1 MQFYLLQFNVSKPS
15 KSRHLKEQDILELI
29 ELANN
34 FKSEDLIEYR
44 HENLFPDK
52 KVASIFCEPSTRT
65 KLSFEIAA
73 CNLGAKFIDFN
84 IENSSIQKGET
95 LEDTIEAMM
104 LMGIDLCILR
114 HSDSTIHDLAKA
126 FPEMQFINAGEGSTA
141 HPSQAL
147 LDLMTIQESKDTFKD
162 LKITI
167 VGDLDHS
174 RVVSSFLEAI
184 QIVGYKSITF
194 CGHPDLCKTFLEN
207 PVGNFEPELNI
218 ALQDA
223 DVVIALRIQNERLT
237 EKLSISASDYV
248 ERYQINVDSLQVASP
263 DMILLHPGPVNFGI
277 ELNKDVS
284 ALENCKIKN
293 QIFNGVGMRMAILTK
308 LFSQA

>member
-1 MQFYLLQFNVSKPS
+1 MSQNLLNLS
-15 KSRHLKEQDILELI
+15 HLKEQDILELI

-34 FKSEDLIEYR
+34 FKSESLIEYR

-126 FPEMQFINAGEGSTA
+126 FPEMQFINAGEGSIA

-194 CGHPDLCKTFLEN
+194 CGHPELCKTFLEN
-207 PVGNFEPELNI
+207 PIGNFEPELNI

-223 DVVIALRIQNERLT
+223 DVAIALRIQNERLT

>member
-1 MQFYLLQFNVSKPS
+1 MSQNLLNLG
-15 KSRHLKEQDILELI
+15 HLKEQDILELI

-126 FPEMQFINAGEGSTA
+126 FPEMQFINAGEGSIA

-162 LKITI
+162 LKISI

-207 PVGNFEPELNI
+207 PIGNFEPELNI

>member
-1 MQFYLLQFNVSKPS
+1 MSQNLLNLS
-15 KSRHLKEQDILELI
+15 HLKEQDILELI

-34 FKSEDLIEYR
+34 FKSEGLIEYR

-126 FPEMQFINAGEGSTA
+126 FPEMQFINAGEGSIA

-147 LDLMTIQESKDTFKD
+147 LDLMTIQESKEAFKD

-207 PVGNFEPELNI
+207 PVGNFEPELNT

>member
-1 MQFYLLQFNVSKPS
+1 MSQNLLNLA
-15 KSRHLKEQDILELI
+15 HLKEQDILELI

-73 CNLGAKFIDFN
+73 CNLGAKFVDFN

-104 LMGIDLCILR
+104 FMGIDLCILR
-114 HSDSTIHDLAKA
+114 HSDSAIHDLAKA
-126 FPEMQFINAGEGSTA
+126 FPEMQFINAGEGSIA

-147 LDLMTIQESKDTFKD
+147 LDLMTIQESKEAFKD

-167 VGDLDHS
+167 VVDLDHS

-207 PVGNFEPELNI
+207 PIGNFEPELNI

>member
-1 MQFYLLQFNVSKPS
+1 MSQNLLNLS
-15 KSRHLKEQDILELI
+15 HLKEQDILELI

-34 FKSEDLIEYR
+34 FKSEGLIEYR

-95 LEDTIEAMM
+95 LADTIEAMM

-114 HSDSTIHDLAKA
+114 HSDSAIHELAKA
-126 FPEMQFINAGEGSTA
+126 FPEMQFINAGEGSIA

-147 LDLMTIQESKDTFKD
+147 LDLMTIQESKEAFKD

-207 PVGNFEPELNI
+207 PAGNFEPELNT

-248 ERYQINVDSLQVASP
+248 ERYQINVDTLQVASP

-277 ELNKDVS
+277 ELNKEVS
-284 ALENCKIKN
+284 DLENCKIKN
-293 QIFNGVGMRMAILTK
+293 QIFNGVGMRMAILTT

>member
-1 MQFYLLQFNVSKPS
+1 MSNNLLNLID
-15 KSRHLKEQDILELI
+15 LKEQDILELI

-52 KVASIFCEPSTRT
+52 KVASIFSEPSTRT

-104 LMGIDLCILR
+104 FMGVDLCILR
-114 HSDSTIHDLAKA
+114 HSESVIHDLAKQ
-126 FPEMQFINAGEGSTA
+126 FSSMQFINAGEGSLA
-141 HPSQAL
+141 HPTQAL
-147 LDLMTIQESKDTFKD
+147 IDLMTIQEFHEGFKD

-167 VGDLDHS
+167 IGDLDHS

-184 QIVGYKSITF
+184 KIVGYKSIRF
-194 CGHPDLCKTFLEN
+194 CGHPDLCKNYLEN
-207 PVGNFEPELNI
+207 PIGNFEPELET

-223 DVVIALRIQNERLT
+223 DVVMALRIQNERLSD
-237 EKLSISASDYV
+237 KLTISASDYV
-248 ERYQINVDSLQVASP
+248 DRYQINSNSLQVASP
-263 DMILLHPGPVNFGI
+263 EMILFHPGPVNYGI
-277 ELNKDVS
+277 ELHREVVD
-284 ALENCKIKN
+284 LQNCKVKS

>member
-1 MQFYLLQFNVSKPS
+1 MSQNLLNLA
-15 KSRHLKEQDILELI
+15 HLKEQDILELI

-114 HSDSTIHDLAKA
+114 HSNSNIHDLVKA
-126 FPEMQFINAGEGSTA
+126 FPEMQFINAGEGSIA

>member
-1 MQFYLLQFNVSKPS
+1 MSQNLLNLA
-15 KSRHLKEQDILELI
+15 HLKEQDILDLI

-126 FPEMQFINAGEGSTA
+126 FPEMQFINAGEGSIA

-162 LKITI
+162 LKISI

>member
-1 MQFYLLQFNVSKPS
+1 MSQNLLNLA
-15 KSRHLKEQDILELI
+15 HLKEQDILKLI

-162 LKITI
+162 LQITI

-207 PVGNFEPELNI
+207 PIGNFEPELNI

>member
-1 MQFYLLQFNVSKPS
+1 MSQNLLNLS
-15 KSRHLKEQDILELI
+15 HLKEQDILELI

-34 FKSEDLIEYR
+34 FKSEGLIEYR

-104 LMGIDLCILR
+104 LMGINLCILR
-114 HSDSTIHDLAKA
+114 HSDSAIHDLAKA
-126 FPEMQFINAGEGSTA
+126 FPEMQFINAGEGSIA

-147 LDLMTIQESKDTFKD
+147 LDLMTIQESKEAFKD

-207 PVGNFEPELNI
+207 PVGNFEPELNT

-277 ELNKDVS
+277 ELNKEVS
-284 ALENCKIKN
+284 DLENCKIKN
-293 QIFNGVGMRMAILTK
+293 QIFNGVGMRMAILTT

>member
-1 MQFYLLQFNVSKPS
+1 MSQNLLNLS
-15 KSRHLKEQDILELI
+15 HLKEQDILELI

-34 FKSEDLIEYR
+34 FKSEGLIEYR

-114 HSDSTIHDLAKA
+114 HSDSAIHELAKA
-126 FPEMQFINAGEGSTA
+126 FPEMQFINAGEGSIA

-147 LDLMTIQESKDTFKD
+147 LDLMTIQESKEAFKD

-207 PVGNFEPELNI
+207 PIGNFEPELNI

>member
-1 MQFYLLQFNVSKPS
+1 MSQNLLNLS
-15 KSRHLKEQDILELI
+15 HLKEQDILELI

-34 FKSEDLIEYR
+34 FKSEGLIEYR

-114 HSDSTIHDLAKA
+114 HSDSAIHDLAKA
-126 FPEMQFINAGEGSTA
+126 FPEMQFINAGEGSIA

-147 LDLMTIQESKDTFKD
+147 LDLMTIQESKEAFKD

-207 PVGNFEPELNI
+207 PVGNFEPELNT

-277 ELNKDVS
+277 ELNKEVS
-284 ALENCKIKN
+284 DLENCKIKN

>member
-1 MQFYLLQFNVSKPS
+1 MSQNLLNLS
-15 KSRHLKEQDILELI
+15 HLKEQDILELI

-34 FKSEDLIEYR
+34 FKSESLIEYR

-126 FPEMQFINAGEGSTA
+126 FPEMQFINAGEGSIA

-207 PVGNFEPELNI
+207 PIGNFEPELNI

>member
-1 MQFYLLQFNVSKPS
+1 MSQNLLNLA
-15 KSRHLKEQDILELI
+15 HLKEQDILELI

-114 HSDSTIHDLAKA
+114 HSNSNIHDLAKA
-126 FPEMQFINAGEGSTA
+126 FPEMQFINAGEGSIA

-147 LDLMTIQESKDTFKD
+147 IDLMTIQESKDTFKD

-218 ALQDA
+218 ALQEA

>member
-1 MQFYLLQFNVSKPS
+1 MSQNLLNLS
-15 KSRHLKEQDILELI
+15 HLKEQDILELI

-34 FKSEDLIEYR
+34 FKSEGLIEYR

-104 LMGIDLCILR
+104 FMGIDLCILR
-114 HSDSTIHDLAKA
+114 HSDSAIHDLAKA
-126 FPEMQFINAGEGSTA
+126 FPEMQFINAGEGSIA

-147 LDLMTIQESKDTFKD
+147 LDLMTIQESKEAFKD

-207 PVGNFEPELNI
+207 PVGNFEPELNT

-277 ELNKDVS
+277 ELNKEVS
-284 ALENCKIKN
+284 DLENCKIKN
-293 QIFNGVGMRMAILTK
+293 QIFNGVGMRMAILTT

>member
-1 MQFYLLQFNVSKPS
+1 MSQNLLNLS
-15 KSRHLKEQDILELI
+15 HLKEQDILELI

-34 FKSEDLIEYR
+34 FKSEGLIEYR

-95 LEDTIEAMM
+95 LADTIEAMM

-114 HSDSTIHDLAKA
+114 HSDSAIHDLAKA
-126 FPEMQFINAGEGSTA
+126 FPEMQFINAGEGSIA

-147 LDLMTIQESKDTFKD
+147 LDLMTIQESKEVFKD

-207 PVGNFEPELNI
+207 PVGNFEPELNT

-277 ELNKDVS
+277 ELNKEVS
-284 ALENCKIKN
+284 DLENCKIKN
-293 QIFNGVGMRMAILTK
+293 QIFNGVGMRMAILTT

>member
-1 MQFYLLQFNVSKPS
+1 MSQNLLNLS
-15 KSRHLKEQDILELI
+15 HLKEQDILELI

-207 PVGNFEPELNI
+207 SVGNFEPELNI

>member
-1 MQFYLLQFNVSKPS
+1 MTQNLLNLN
-15 KSRHLKEQDILELI
+15 HLTAQDIQELI

-34 FKSEDLIEYR
+34 FKSDDLIQYR

-84 IENSSIQKGET
+84 IENSSIKKGET
-95 LEDTIEAMM
+95 LEDTIEVMR
-104 LMGIDLCILR
+104 LMGIDLCVLR
-114 HSDSTIHDLAKA
+114 HSESVIHDLAKK
-126 FPEMQFINAGEGSTA
+126 FSGMQFINAGEGSIA

-147 LDLMTIQESKDTFKD
+147 LDLMTIKESKDTFKN

-194 CGHPDLCKTFLEN
+194 CGHPDLCKTYLAN
-207 PVGNFEPELNI
+207 QLGNYEPELDI

-223 DVVIALRIQNERLT
+223 DLVIVLRIQNERLT
-237 EKLSISASDYV
+237 EKLTVSAEDYI
-248 ERYQINVDSLQVASP
+248 ERYQINVDSLQVSSP
-263 DMILLHPGPVNFGI
+263 EMILLHPGPVNFGI
-277 ELNKDVS
+277 ELNKEVAD
-284 ALENCKIKN
+284 LENCKIKN
-293 QIFNGVGMRMAILTK
+293 QIFNGVGMRMAILTS

>member
-1 MQFYLLQFNVSKPS
+1 MSQNLLNLG
-15 KSRHLKEQDILELI
+15 HLKEQDILELI

-126 FPEMQFINAGEGSTA
+126 FPEMQFINAGEGSKA

-207 PVGNFEPELNI
+207 PIGNFEPELNI

>member
-1 MQFYLLQFNVSKPS
+1 MSQNLLNLS
-15 KSRHLKEQDILELI
+15 HLKEQDILELI

-34 FKSEDLIEYR
+34 FKSEGLIEYR

-114 HSDSTIHDLAKA
+114 HSDSVIHELAKA
-126 FPEMQFINAGEGSTA
+126 FPEMQFINAGEGSIA

-147 LDLMTIQESKDTFKD
+147 LDLMTIQESKEAFKD

-207 PVGNFEPELNI
+207 PVGNFEPELNT

-277 ELNKDVS
+277 ELNKEVS
-284 ALENCKIKN
+284 DLENCKIKN
-293 QIFNGVGMRMAILTK
+293 QIFNGVGMRMAILTT

>member
-1 MQFYLLQFNVSKPS
+1 MSQNLLNLS
-15 KSRHLKEQDILELI
+15 HLKEQDILELI

-34 FKSEDLIEYR
+34 FKSEGLIEYR

-126 FPEMQFINAGEGSTA
+126 FPEMQFINAGEGSIA

-147 LDLMTIQESKDTFKD
+147 LDLMTIQESKEAFKD

>member
-1 MQFYLLQFNVSKPS
+1 MSQNLLNLS
-15 KSRHLKEQDILELI
+15 HLKEQDILELI

-95 LEDTIEAMM
+95 LADTIEAMM

-114 HSDSTIHDLAKA
+114 HSDSAIHDLAKA
-126 FPEMQFINAGEGSTA
+126 FPEMQFINAGEGSIA

-284 ALENCKIKN
+284 ALENCKVKN

>member
-1 MQFYLLQFNVSKPS
+1 MSHNLLNLAD
-15 KSRHLKEQDILELI
+15 LKQQDILGLI

-34 FKSEDLIEYR
+34 FKSEDSIEYR

-52 KVASIFCEPSTRT
+52 KVASIFSEPSTRT

-104 LMGIDLCILR
+104 FMGVDLCILR
-114 HSDSTIHDLAKA
+114 HSESVIHDLAKQ
-126 FPEMQFINAGEGSTA
+126 FSSMQFINAGEGSLA
-141 HPSQAL
+141 HPTQAL
-147 LDLMTIQESKDTFKD
+147 IDLMTIQEFHEEFKD

-184 QIVGYKSITF
+184 KIVGYKSISF
-194 CGHPDLCKTFLEN
+194 CGHPDLCKNYLEN
-207 PVGNFEPELNI
+207 PIGNFEPELET

-223 DVVIALRIQNERLT
+223 DVVMALRIQNERLS
-237 EKLSISASDYV
+237 EKLTISASDYV
-248 ERYQINVDSLQVASP
+248 DRYQITSKSLQAASP
-263 DMILLHPGPVNFGI
+263 EMILFHPGPVNYGI
-277 ELNKDVS
+277 ELHREVVE
-284 ALENCKIKN
+284 LQNCKVKN

>member
-1 MQFYLLQFNVSKPS
+1 MSQNLLNLG
-15 KSRHLKEQDILELI
+15 HLKEQDILELI

-126 FPEMQFINAGEGSTA
+126 FPKMQFINAGEGSIA

-207 PVGNFEPELNI
+207 PIGNFEPELNI

>member
-1 MQFYLLQFNVSKPS
+1 MSQNLLNLS
-15 KSRHLKEQDILELI
+15 HLKEQDILELI

-207 PVGNFEPELNI
+207 PIGNFEPELNI

-308 LFSQA
+308 LFSHA

>member
-1 MQFYLLQFNVSKPS
+1 MSQNLLNLS
-15 KSRHLKEQDILELI
+15 HLKEQDILELI

-34 FKSEDLIEYR
+34 FKSEGLIEYR

-104 LMGIDLCILR
+104 FMGIDLCILR
-114 HSDSTIHDLAKA
+114 HSDSAIHDLAKA
-126 FPEMQFINAGEGSTA
+126 FPEMQFINAGEGSIA

-147 LDLMTIQESKDTFKD
+147 LDLMTIQESKEAFKD

-207 PVGNFEPELNI
+207 PVGNFEPELNT

-277 ELNKDVS
+277 ELSKEVS
-284 ALENCKIKN
+284 DLENCKIKN

>member
-1 MQFYLLQFNVSKPS
+1 MSQNLLNLS
-15 KSRHLKEQDILELI
+15 HLKEQDILELI

-95 LEDTIEAMM
+95 LEDTIEAML

-114 HSDSTIHDLAKA
+114 HSDSIIHDLAKA

-207 PVGNFEPELNI
+207 PIGNFEPELNI

>member
-1 MQFYLLQFNVSKPS
+1 MSQNLLNLA
-15 KSRHLKEQDILELI
+15 HLKEQDILKLI

-65 KLSFEIAA
+65 KLSFEMAA

-95 LEDTIEAMM
+95 LEDTIEAML

-114 HSDSTIHDLAKA
+114 HSDSIIHDLAKA
-126 FPEMQFINAGEGSTA
+126 FPEMQFINAGEGSIA

-162 LKITI
+162 LQITI

-284 ALENCKIKN
+284 ALENCKVKN

>member
-1 MQFYLLQFNVSKPS
+1 MSQNLLNLS
-15 KSRHLKEQDILELI
+15 HLKEQDILELI

-34 FKSEDLIEYR
+34 FKSEGLIEYR

-126 FPEMQFINAGEGSTA
+126 FPEMQFINAGEGSIA

-147 LDLMTIQESKDTFKD
+147 LDLMTIQESKEAFKD

-207 PVGNFEPELNI
+207 PVGNFEPELNT

-277 ELNKDVS
+277 ELNKEVS
-284 ALENCKIKN
+284 DLENCKIKN

>member
-1 MQFYLLQFNVSKPS
+1 MTQNLLNLN
-15 KSRHLKEQDILELI
+15 HLTAQDIQELI

-34 FKSEDLIEYR
+34 FKSDDLIQYR

-84 IENSSIQKGET
+84 IENSSIKKGET
-95 LEDTIEAMM
+95 LEDTIEVMR
-104 LMGIDLCILR
+104 LMGIDLCVLR
-114 HSDSTIHDLAKA
+114 HSESVIHDLAKK
-126 FPEMQFINAGEGSTA
+126 FSSMQFINAGEGSIA

-147 LDLMTIQESKDTFKD
+147 LDLMTIKESKDTFKN

-194 CGHPDLCKTFLEN
+194 CGHPDLCKTYLAN
-207 PVGNFEPELNI
+207 QLGNYEPELDI

-223 DVVIALRIQNERLT
+223 DVVIVLRIQNERLT
-237 EKLSISASDYV
+237 EKLTVSAEDYI
-248 ERYQINVDSLQVASP
+248 ERYQINVDSLQVSSP
-263 DMILLHPGPVNFGI
+263 EMILLHPGPVNFGI
-277 ELNKDVS
+277 ELNKEVAD
-284 ALENCKIKN
+284 LENCKIKN
-293 QIFNGVGMRMAILTK
+293 QIFNGVGMRMAILTS

>member
-1 MQFYLLQFNVSKPS
+1 MSQNLLNLS
-15 KSRHLKEQDILELI
+15 HLKEQDILELI

-95 LEDTIEAMM
+95 LEDTIEAML

-114 HSDSTIHDLAKA
+114 HSDSIIHDLAKA

-162 LKITI
+162 LQITI

-207 PVGNFEPELNI
+207 PIGNFEPELNI

-284 ALENCKIKN
+284 ALENCKVKN

>member
-1 MQFYLLQFNVSKPS
+1 MSQNLLNLA
-15 KSRHLKEQDILELI
+15 HLKEQDILELMK
-29 ELANN
+29 LANN

-95 LEDTIEAMM
+95 LEDTIEAMI

-114 HSDSTIHDLAKA
+114 HPDSTIHDLAKA

-277 ELNKDVS
+277 ELNKEVS

>member
-1 MQFYLLQFNVSKPS
+1 MTQNLLNLN
-15 KSRHLKEQDILELI
+15 HLTAQDIQELI

-34 FKSEDLIEYR
+34 FKSDDLIQYR

-84 IENSSIQKGET
+84 IENSSIKKGET
-95 LEDTIEAMM
+95 LEDTIEALM
-104 LMGIDLCILR
+104 LMGIDLCVLR
-114 HSDSTIHDLAKA
+114 HSESVIHDLAKK
-126 FPEMQFINAGEGSTA
+126 FSGMQFINAGEGSIA

-147 LDLMTIQESKDTFKD
+147 LDLMTIKESKDTFKN

-194 CGHPDLCKTFLEN
+194 CGHPDLCKTYLAN
-207 PVGNFEPELNI
+207 QLGNYEPELDI

-223 DVVIALRIQNERLT
+223 DVVIVLRIQNERLT
-237 EKLSISASDYV
+237 EKLTVSAEDYI
-248 ERYQINVDSLQVASP
+248 ERYQINVDSLQVSSP
-263 DMILLHPGPVNFGI
+263 EMILLHPGPVNFGI
-277 ELNKDVS
+277 ELNKEVAD
-284 ALENCKIKN
+284 LENCKIKN
-293 QIFNGVGMRMAILTK
+293 QIFNGVGMRMAILTR